1 MNDKK
6 IVKNGRYYSLGALV
20 YQITKN
26 EEGALIAQ
34 GYLPEKGFFE
44 ANRWEIMLA
53 GESISEKEF
62 REFIAWQ
69 DAEYLKECKKKTR

>member
-1 MNDKK
+1 MDDKK
-6 IVKNGRYYSLGALV
+6 IVKNGKYYAYGPFV

-26 EEGALIAQ
+26 EKGEYIAQ
-34 GYLPEKGFFE
+34 GYLPEKGFVE